1 MKNHL
6 YNVCAIAMV
15 AYRDPELTKEK
26 MLENIFA
33 IAHHHK
39 HDCLVLSA
47 FDCGAFKNPPEH
59 VALLFISVIYQY
71 AGYFK
76 TIYFAIVVDH
86 NTGNRINPDGNF
98 LPFKK
103 ILNGLNVR
111 PSTTIRV
118 NGVSRSHRILNKT
131 SDGKLNLS
139 DVCILYLQPCQYG
152 SKCHDLKNSQ
162 HNNNYLHPPRC
173 SYQDATSSCEQ
184 MNDEVHMFTFL

>member
-1 MKNHL
+1 
-6 YNVCAIAMV
+6 MV

-33 IAHHHK
+33 IGHHHK

-47 FDCGAFKNPPEH
+47 FGCGAFKNPPEH
-59 VALLFISVIYQY
+59 VALLFKSVIYQY

-76 TIYFAIVVDH
+76 TIYFAIIDDH
-86 NTGNRINPDGNF
+86 NTGNQINPNGNF

-103 ILNGLNVR
+103 ILNGLNVH
-111 PSTTIRV
+111 PPTTIRV
-118 NGVSRSHRILNKT
+118 NGVSGPNRILNKT

-152 SKCHDLKNSQ
+152 SKCHDLKNPQ
-162 HNNNYLHPPRC
+162 HNNNYLHP
-173 SYQDATSSCEQ
+173 Y
-184 MNDEVHMFTFL
+184 